1 MMIMGVVRMS
11 SSYLIAN
18 VDFGNADQAAA
29 YGRQVPQT
37 VAKYGG
43 RYLVRGGAAEVVEG
57 AWRPTY
63 MVVLEFPSTDR
74 ARAWYS
80 SADYASLRTVRQASA
95 QSDFSPTHS
104 RFSGQKGLRTSS
116 SFQQEPYWTARM
128 RASRSGWVA

>member
-1 MMIMGVVRMS
+1 MS

-63 MVVLEFPSTDR
+63 MVVLEFR
-74 ARAWYS
+74 
-80 SADYASLRTVRQASA
+80 LR
-95 QSDFSPTHS
+95 
-104 RFSGQKGLRTSS
+104 SGLG
-116 SFQQEPYWTARM
+116 PGTARLTM
-128 RASRSGWVA
+128 PLCGPCAK

>member
-1 MMIMGVVRMS
+1 MMIMGVVRLS

-18 VDFGNADQAAA
+18 VDFGNADRAAA

-63 MVVLEFPSTDR
+63 MVVLEFPSTER

-80 SADYASLRTVRQASA
+80 SADYASLRAVRQASA
-95 QSDFSPTHS
+95 QSDFM
-104 RFSGQKGLRTSS
+104 FVEG
-116 SFQQEPYWTARM
+116 
-128 RASRSGWVA
+128 V